1 VAARRPVTGYGAG
14 APGEGLAAPGHCL
27 AREFNHRRPSSNH
40 AVGRR
45 EGISLADP
53 FRYMSQTQLEYRRG
67 LRHAYLGE
75 VPTPVVYGVQG
86 ALREFYGAGDGP
98 PVAST
103 LDHIVA
109 AVGG

>member
-1 VAARRPVTGYGAG
+1 MRARRRARQHNLPT
-14 APGEGLAAPGHCL
+14 PSGL
-27 AREFNHRRPSSNH
+27 REVRP
-40 AVGRR
+40 
-45 EGISLADP
+45 LADP
-53 FRYMSQTQLEYRRG
+53 FRYESQTQLEYHHG

-86 ALREFYGAGDGP
+86 ALRAYYGAGEGP